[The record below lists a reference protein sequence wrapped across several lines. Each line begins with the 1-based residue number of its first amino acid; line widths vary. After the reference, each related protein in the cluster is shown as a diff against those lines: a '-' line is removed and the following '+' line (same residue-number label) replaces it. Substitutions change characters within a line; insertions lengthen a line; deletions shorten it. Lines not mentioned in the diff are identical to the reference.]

1 MAPVV
6 HGLQEVYG
14 DYINIITVDITPTRN
29 TGFYPGLDMGEVTER
44 AEELKIAL
52 APDGDK
58 RIIENQRPYI
68 VLVGPDGEVVEAWS
82 YFTDVEDIQAAI
94 IQVLNQ

>member
-14 DYINIITVDITPTRN
+14 DYINIITIDISPSRN
-29 TGFYPGLDMGEVTER
+29 TEFYTGLDIEQISAR
-44 AEELKIAL
+44 AEELMVSL

-58 RIIENQRPYI
+58 RIIESQRPYI
-68 VLVGPDGEVVEAWS
+68 VLVGPDGEVIEAWS
-82 YFTDVEDIQAAI
+82 YFTDVDVFQAAI
-94 IQVLNQ
+94 IDVLNQ